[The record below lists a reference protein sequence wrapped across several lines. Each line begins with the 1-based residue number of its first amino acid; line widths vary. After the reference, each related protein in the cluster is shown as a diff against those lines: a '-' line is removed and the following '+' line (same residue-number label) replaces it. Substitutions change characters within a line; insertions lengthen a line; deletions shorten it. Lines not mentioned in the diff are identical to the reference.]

1 MGITGLWRENES
13 VDVPSGVAADG
24 GDGGVGDTPTPRD
37 VLDQGFIQGLTAV
50 MEENRKLGE
59 KVGDLGAGVYDLDAA
74 MDRMQE
80 NIDDMKGHLKSLT
93 DGCSLRHDSLKAR
106 AVSIE
111 ALVGEHNEDIT
122 VLLGMMADLEKQN
135 RILEMRVQCISG
147 ETLAL
152 YRQQD
157 CMEYDYWNQDCM
169 QDYYLKK
176 FREANNRIAKME
188 AQISNLASNLTVVV
202 FVLFFVVVGFLL
214 FVFWP

>member
-13 VDVPSGVAADG
+13 VDVPSGVVADG
-24 GDGGVGDTPTPRD
+24 GDGGVVDTPTPRD

-93 DGCSLRHDSLKAR
+93 AGCSLRHDSLKAR
-106 AVSIE
+106 AGRIE
-111 ALVGEHNEDIT
+111 VLVGERNEDIT
-122 VLLGMMADLEKQN
+122 VLLGMMADMEKQN
-135 RILEMRVQCISG
+135 RILEMRVQYIAG
-147 ETLAL
+147 ENLAL
-152 YRQQD
+152 HRQQD
-157 CMEYDYWNQDCM
+157 CVEDDY
-169 QDYYLKK
+169 LSK
-176 FREANNRIAKME
+176 FREANNRISQME
-188 AQISNLASNLTVVV
+188 KQISNLASNLTVVV
-202 FVLFFVVVGFLL
+202 FVLFFVVSMFLM